1 VADNLELDK
10 AVKLYKATKTEYNKF
25 IKALE
30 GESWRNATYKDIDAG
45 AIVRDKNN
53 KDRIYI
59 GLSNVPIRHEKELQV
74 PLVSLYTINVS
85 RKKPT
90 DALKFVNTKHADIIP
105 ETFEVLTGTPKCQ
118 SLDEFVNPPEEPL
131 FVYDPKTAKKPA
143 AKKTTTTRRTTTKKP
158 ADDKPA
164 PKKPAP
170 KKPAPKKE
178 PADKGVEEILD
189 IARKDRQDKKSKQE
203 NIRLVAIEKT
213 KNNLKEVCERELT
226 RIGWG
231 NEDAVE
237 QCDKIDSLL
246 ESYTMSI
253 ITGRENF
260 ESVSKELVNKVIP
273 DKIGKPKITA
283 KKTRKEAKPEPKEKT
298 PTSKT
303 PDYRRL
309 LEMACTWIM
318 GKQNLGMMNAIENCK
333 KRDKDISTLAE
344 QVESGKISLTTAV
357 RDLEVKI
364 MATGKAVRD
373 AVPPGVEPIEYS
385 DKYRTKIRTQL
396 YNAIFQ
402 HQAEK
407 GYLDVREAASMV
419 PDIDD
424 IKTPLSAP
432 KFAPIKLV
440 FSCPRNPPGLSKAE
454 KKMRKIDCFKNYIE
468 VLEDEF
474 GINILDSKEGFVA
487 LFTFKYRN
495 DGKIIVMQG
504 DTEFKPFF
512 EILEKMRSK
521 WPYEEMFITYEPMF
535 SDKDTDRIV

>member
-105 ETFEVLTGTPKCQ
+105 ETFEVLTGTPKWQ

-178 PADKGVEEILD
+178 PADKGVEEILE

-283 KKTRKEAKPEPKEKT
+283 KKTRKEAKPAVT
-298 PTSKT
+298 PRSKT
-303 PDYRRL
+303 ATIEPPDGEKDYHKL
-309 LEMACTWIM
+309 LHSACVWIM
-318 GKQNLGMMNAIENCK
+318 GRLDMPLDAAYRICNISTDIIDEIAIRAETGEITLMEAVRELEK
-333 KRDKDISTLAE
+333 SIKKEVRASAKGEEPTYVAPPKRD
-344 QVESGKISLTTAV
+344 
-357 RDLEVKI
+357 RDLINNFIMNEYRAFYNIPRESELVGARGRVAKDALTALRARLTQAGKGLEVLRPGPNDPTTTVVMGSQICSIISNIGTPEEKMWRI
-364 MATGKAVRD
+364 DIGEARNEGYYEKEPGEENVR
-373 AVPPGVEPIEYS
+373 
-385 DKYRTKIRTQL
+385 
-396 YNAIFQ
+396 
-402 HQAEK
+402 
-407 GYLDVREAASMV
+407 
-419 PDIDD
+419 
-424 IKTPLSAP
+424 
-432 KFAPIKLV
+432 
-440 FSCPRNPPGLSKAE
+440 SKA
-454 KKMRKIDCFKNYIE
+454 KKKK
-468 VLEDEF
+468 
-474 GINILDSKEGFVA
+474 
-487 LFTFKYRN
+487 
-495 DGKIIVMQG
+495 
-504 DTEFKPFF
+504 
-512 EILEKMRSK
+512 
-521 WPYEEMFITYEPMF
+521 
-535 SDKDTDRIV
+535 

>member
-30 GESWRNATYKDIDAG
+30 EESWRNATYKDIDAG
-45 AIVRDKNN
+45 AIIRSTLNKN
-53 KDRIYI
+53 KIYV
-59 GLSNVPIRHEKELQV
+59 GLSNIPVKIDKGLKLAVLDIQKLNSPKTKPSDAISFIDIKDPKDIDVIPQSFEF
-74 PLVSLYTINVS
+74 LV
-85 RKKPT
+85 
-90 DALKFVNTKHADIIP
+90 
-105 ETFEVLTGTPKCQ
+105 GTPRWK
-118 SLDEFVNPPEEPL
+118 SLDEIVNPPL
-131 FVYDPKTAKKPA
+131 FVYDKNKEAAKKTT

-164 PKKPAP
+164 T
-170 KKPAPKKE
+170 KKE

-419 PDIDD
+419 PDVDD